1 MTTTRTPRR
10 DLSAFAVLSIVTAI
24 VVIGL
29 KLIAWRVTGSVG
41 LLSDALESTV
51 NLVAA
56 IGAFVA
62 LRVAAKP
69 PDRSHNFGHTKAEY
83 LSAVFEG
90 VMIVVAAVVI
100 VATAIDRLLHPEE
113 LDEVGMGLAI
123 SVGATVVNAVVGW
136 VLIRAGRR
144 HRSLT
149 LEADGRHLMTDVW
162 TTAGVVV
169 GVFLV
174 AVTGWLPLDPLIAIA
189 VAANILVVGGRLVWR
204 SGAGLMD
211 SALPDDLR
219 AAIDAVLAR
228 HRADRIDF
236 HDVRTREA
244 GHERFVQLHMLVPG
258 DWSVQRAHDLAE
270 TIEDELRAAVDD
282 LTVTLH
288 VEPINDPRA
297 YEDWRLD

>member
-1 MTTTRTPRR
+1 MAATMPPLRLIVRQQWTSLARERR
-10 DLSAFAVLSIVTAI
+10 LRL
-24 VVIGL
+24 L
-29 KLIAWRVTGSVG
+29 G
-41 LLSDALESTV
+41 LLALS
-51 NLVAA
+51 NLLYHAA
-56 IGAFVA
+56 
-62 LRVAAKP
+62 
-69 PDRSHNFGHTKAEY
+69 
-83 LSAVFEG
+83 
-90 VMIVVAAVVI
+90 
-100 VATAIDRLLHPEE
+100 
-113 LDEVGMGLAI
+113 
-123 SVGATVVNAVVGW
+123 
-136 VLIRAGRR
+136 
-144 HRSLT
+144 T
-149 LEADGRHLMTDVW
+149 L
-162 TTAGVVV
+162 
-169 GVFLV
+169 
-174 AVTGWLPLDPLIAIA
+174 GWLPLDPLIAIA
-189 VAANILVVGGRLVWR
+189 VAANILVVGGRLVCR

>member
-1 MTTTRTPRR
+1 
-10 DLSAFAVLSIVTAI
+10 
-24 VVIGL
+24 
-29 KLIAWRVTGSVG
+29 
-41 LLSDALESTV
+41 
-51 NLVAA
+51 
-56 IGAFVA
+56 
-62 LRVAAKP
+62 
-69 PDRSHNFGHTKAEY
+69 
-83 LSAVFEG
+83 
-90 VMIVVAAVVI
+90 
-100 VATAIDRLLHPEE
+100 
-113 LDEVGMGLAI
+113 MGLAI

-174 AVTGWLPLDPLIAIA
+174 AATGWLPLDPLIAIA